1 MVPQPIEAK
10 HVGAIPRLEDQ
21 MCAFTVD
28 FDRRVM
34 GYSPGRVDAL
44 VWALTELVIEGEPR
58 RRLPVA

>member
-1 MVPQPIEAK
+1 
-10 HVGAIPRLEDQ
+10 

-58 RRLPVA
+58 RRLLVARYPPVETTMDV